1 MPVVADAF
9 AVRHSEEFM
18 AMSLSMLRVVHVA
31 VWVSHG
37 LCHQLS
43 KRLMWGSNSTA
54 MLLTDFLVI
63 RGCVTFARL
72 QVLTSPFMFYVHAAG
87 NLLLVFQFY
96 G

>member
-1 MPVVADAF
+1 MSVVADSF
-9 AVRHSEEFM
+9 AVRRSEAFM

-31 VWVSHG
+31 AWVSHG

-72 QVLTSPFMFYVHAAG
+72 QVLTSPFMFYVHAA
-87 NLLLVFQFY
+87 
-96 G
+96 